1 MLAESLSQNINNL
14 VDWLETAVFNLE
26 FVVQLSV
33 ILTIYSVAFGFSVK
47 AKRFLNPSHQAPEA
61 GAHTL
66 KQLAFK
72 LRGLIFPVVSIFLLK
87 LSSALGQQFQL
98 DSWLLNA
105 AFVIA
110 ALLFLNTLI
119 RAFVDSEALAS
130 FMRWIVLPVVA
141 MHMLGV
147 LPQLTAVLEE
157 MAITVGNVEISAYG
171 IARVLIF
178 GTILFWLGR
187 VSRSAGKELIKN
199 HHKLDVTTK
208 EVFTKVFEVALFC
221 VVFIVLLNIMGI
233 NLTALA
239 VFGGALGVG
248 LGLGLQTIASTFI
261 SGIIIL
267 LDRSLTVGDFV
278 ELDDGS

>member
-1 MLAESLSQNINNL
+1 
-14 VDWLETAVFNLE
+14 
-26 FVVQLSV
+26 
-33 ILTIYSVAFGFSVK
+33 
-47 AKRFLNPSHQAPEA
+47 
-61 GAHTL
+61 
-66 KQLAFK
+66 
-72 LRGLIFPVVSIFLLK
+72 
-87 LSSALGQQFQL
+87 
-98 DSWLLNA
+98 
-105 AFVIA
+105 
-110 ALLFLNTLI
+110 LNTLI

-147 LPQLTAVLEE
+147 LLQLTAVLEE
-157 MAITVGNVEISAYG
+157 MAITVGHVEISPYG

-221 VVFIVLLNIMGI
+221 VVFIILLNIMCI

-248 LGLGLQTIASTFI
+248 LGLGLQTIASNFI